1 MDFHKL
7 FEELNQELKDHEES
21 GSGDKEV
28 PTSGLLV
35 GEDEQKVAEPKV
47 AEPKEADAEEPLKLP
62 EPPKPFDL
70 FNDDPDGSEDE
81 ETKEPEKEPEKEP
94 AVKQKLLTKDDL
106 TDDQKAALEYINS
119 FMESECR
126 QMVLCGP
133 AGTGKTSLVNVL
145 LDELDKKHVKYVCT
159 APTNKAVE
167 VIAKRTNRQFDRTI
181 FSLCGL
187 KLVDLD
193 DKEPYLERDGDSKL
207 GEYDIVVIDE
217 ASMAGTELLRN
228 IEGDLVEFSYIKVLY
243 VGDPCQIPAVE
254 DSNRGLLQSP
264 VFNLQY
270 GFMLNKVMRTAL
282 DNPIMRTVT
291 MMRQHITEP
300 GDYFDHVT
308 EVGESGGIYFYTE
321 RSEFMAKVYEYFTS
335 DAYKEDTDYALAI
348 AYRNVSVDALNKCI
362 RRRRYPGI
370 EAEYV
375 EGEELRI
382 ARGYRRMLKSTKRG
396 KVRYEE
402 ESVYSM
408 EERVKVLNVIDM
420 PDGDPEYHIGC
431 YKLTVVNFRA
441 LPGHRKQCTAYVVKP
456 SEKEKLD
463 LLKADLAKECRER
476 AKELGQMGRHK
487 YTKKEAW
494 EPYNKLKNH
503 FMYVGYIYAMT
514 VYKAQGTTVQNAFVV
529 ERDMNVCTD
538 VILRN
543 KLKYTAFT
551 RAAKELHVLD

>member
-1 MDFHKL
+1 M
-7 FEELNQELKDHEES
+7 
-21 GSGDKEV
+21 
-28 PTSGLLV
+28 
-35 GEDEQKVAEPKV
+35 
-47 AEPKEADAEEPLKLP
+47 
-62 EPPKPFDL
+62 
-70 FNDDPDGSEDE
+70 
-81 ETKEPEKEPEKEP
+81 
-94 AVKQKLLTKDDL
+94 
-106 TDDQKAALEYINS
+106 
-119 FMESECR
+119 
-126 QMVLCGP
+126 
-133 AGTGKTSLVNVL
+133 
-145 LDELDKKHVKYVCT
+145 
-159 APTNKAVE
+159 
-167 VIAKRTNRQFDRTI
+167 
-181 FSLCGL
+181 
-187 KLVDLD
+187 
-193 DKEPYLERDGDSKL
+193 
-207 GEYDIVVIDE
+207 
-217 ASMAGTELLRN
+217 
-228 IEGDLVEFSYIKVLY
+228 
-243 VGDPCQIPAVE
+243 
-254 DSNRGLLQSP
+254 
-264 VFNLQY
+264 
-270 GFMLNKVMRTAL
+270 
-282 DNPIMRTVT
+282 
-291 MMRQHITEP
+291 
-300 GDYFDHVT
+300 
-308 EVGESGGIYFYTE
+308 
-321 RSEFMAKVYEYFTS
+321 
-335 DAYKEDTDYALAI
+335 
-348 AYRNVSVDALNKCI
+348 
-362 RRRRYPGI
+362 
-370 EAEYV
+370 